1 MIHCGTLLAATVPKS
16 EKIDMYHPPATDLHI
31 ETRGSGD
38 PALFV
43 HGSGG
48 DLTSWTRQLPLADA
62 YELILVDRRGYGESP
77 PRSFAYD
84 LAQESAE
91 LAALITAPIHL
102 VGQSYGGVLA
112 LLVAATKPQLIR
124 TLTVSEPPAFAVAR
138 DHPDV
143 EWLVERLAPV
153 ITEEASLTPDAFA
166 AQFDAAIG
174 LAHDP
179 TPPASGRRLKNLDA
193 ARMEQAAWLATIA
206 LETLAAAPFPKLV
219 ISGGWDDATDAPLH
233 RSGRAYAAVC
243 DVLEQRLRAKRVVIR
258 GAGHVI
264 PRTGPPYNDCLRVF
278 LATANPG

>member
-1 MIHCGTLLAATVPKS
+1 
-16 EKIDMYHPPATDLHI
+16 MYHLPATDLHL

-38 PALFV
+38 PALFF

-48 DLTSWTRQLPLADA
+48 DLTSWTRQFPLADA
-62 YELILVDRRGYGESP
+62 YELLLVDRRGYGESP
-77 PRSFAYD
+77 ARSFAYN
-84 LAQESAE
+84 LAQESAD
-91 LAALITAPIHL
+91 LAALLTAPIHL
-102 VGQSYGGVLA
+102 VGHSYGGLLA
-112 LLVAATKPQLIR
+112 LLVAATMPQLIR

-143 EWLVERLAPV
+143 EWLIERLAPL
-153 ITEEASLTPDAFA
+153 ITEEARLTPDAFA

-179 TPPASGRRLKNLDA
+179 TPPASGRRLKNRDA
-193 ARMEQAAWLATIA
+193 ARMEQAAWRADIA
-206 LETLAAAPFPKLV
+206 LDTLAAAPFPTLV
-219 ISGGWDDATDAPLH
+219 ISGGWDDATTAPLH

-243 DVLEQRLRAKRVVIR
+243 EVLEQRLGATRVVIR

-278 LATANPG
+278 LASATRG